1 MAMAETDTFASAF
14 GGNNIV
20 NYGSPNSGV
29 SGSSDATGAPATATS
44 SASTAMPGVEL
55 TTGGASSSSG
65 NMWLLIGGL
74 AVVGF
79 AAWYFWKHHKHIAS
93 AARA

>member
-20 NYGSPNSGV
+20 NYASPNSGV

-55 TTGGASSSSG
+55 TTGSASSSG
-65 NMWLLIGGL
+65 NMWLLIGGV